1 VSPCPRRQILDDRL
15 TQTSYN
21 SAIFTSISTNEYN
34 VTIVNEGFI
43 ALQNLT
49 TLPAY
54 YGQSTNHHI
63 ETMHQA
69 LLDNRLEHLDLAACL
84 EAYASNFQS
93 ARGDLLLVQPGS
105 SIPPTPPDNFH
116 LYSEATFTL
125 ANFGCGI
132 RQAFEWMCRADF
144 GWGALCTPPCE
155 DIVPEYFESP
165 GRWRPW
171 GLEVKEC
178 WSLRTEERCK
188 LLFSPTLCWI
198 VTGLNLFKGVLMLMT
213 ALRLG
218 RDGRPI
224 LTVGDAVA
232 SFMAVPDETT
242 VDMCL
247 VEKRDIVK
255 SLGLWQRVPRT
266 VGGRRRFKFAAASRL
281 RWGFCIFM

>member
-1 VSPCPRRQILDDRL
+1 VSQL
-15 TQTSYN
+15 THTVLSERFIQPSYN

-34 VTIVNEGFI
+34 VTIVNEGFL

-49 TLPAY
+49 TLPSY

-63 ETMHQA
+63 EAMHDA
-69 LLDNRLEHLDLAACL
+69 LLSNRLERLDLASCL
-84 EAYASNFQS
+84 SAYASNFQS

-105 SIPPTPPDNFH
+105 SIPPTPPDDFH

-132 RQAFEWMCRADF
+132 RQAFEWMCWADF
-144 GWGALCTPPCE
+144 SWQELCTAPCE
-155 DIVPEYFESP
+155 DIVPQYFDNPDS
-165 GRWRPW
+165 WRPG

-178 WSLRTEERCK
+178 WSLPTEERCK

-198 VTGLNLFKGVLMLMT
+198 VTGLNLFKGVLMLIT
-213 ALRLG
+213 ALKG
-218 RDGRPI
+218 DDGQPI

-232 SFMAVPDETT
+232 SFMALPDETT

-247 VEKRDIVK
+247 VSKRDVVK
-255 SLGLWQRVPRT
+255 SSGLWQRVPRT
-266 VGGRRRFKFAAASRL
+266 VGRRRRFKFAAASWV
-281 RWGFCIFM
+281 RWCFCISM